1 VFKDEHESTRE
12 SGRGQLPMFGAVEEK
27 VVANFPFW
35 DSDPRKMDWSDF
47 RNVGMVFSD
56 RFESAREI
64 C

>member
-1 VFKDEHESTRE
+1 
-12 SGRGQLPMFGAVEEK
+12 MFGAVEEK